1 MTDLMPAIERTATG
15 DLVVTSETI
24 ATGAGVEHRAVLQLV
39 ATHEDALGQ
48 LGPSAFGMRK
58 GAPLPQ
64 GGFAKGTRVALLNE
78 QQATLVLA
86 LMRNTDA
93 VVAFKVALVKAFF
106 DMAQRLG
113 APITLTGPQ
122 LMAAALIEA
131 QATLEQH
138 KAQVLELTPR
148 AEAFDAFLSTTGD
161 YSVNEAAKILSRD
174 HAILTGE
181 KRLRDWMQANRW
193 LYRDAGNKPRA
204 YQTRIDQQV
213 LAEKAQWHYHP
224 ETGEKVLDTPQ
235 VRVTAKGIQA
245 LAKALTKTTDQGE
258 LDTEEAS

>member
-1 MTDLMPAIERTATG
+1 MTSDLTPFDFDGQSVR
-15 DLVVTSETI
+15 VVTIDGE
-24 ATGAGVEHRAVLQLV
+24 
-39 ATHEDALGQ
+39 
-48 LGPSAFGMRK
+48 PWF
-58 GAPLPQ
+58 
-64 GGFAKGTRVALLNE
+64 
-78 QQATLVLA
+78 VLA
-86 LMRNTDA
+86 DLARVLGIVDT
-93 VVAFKVALVKAFF
+93 
-106 DMAQRLG
+106 QRLNSRLDDG
-113 APITLTGPQ
+113 VRQTHPIQDSLGRTQHATIVNEPGMYEVVIRSDKPDAARFRRWITTDVLPTIRKTGQYGTPTLTGPA

-161 YSVNEAAKILSRD
+161 YSVNETAKILSRD

-193 LYRDAGNKPRA
+193 LYRDAANKPRA

-235 VRVTAKGIQA
+235 VRVTAKGIHA
-245 LAKALTKTTDQGE
+245 LAKALTKVTDQGE
-258 LDTEEAS
+258 LDTTQEAS